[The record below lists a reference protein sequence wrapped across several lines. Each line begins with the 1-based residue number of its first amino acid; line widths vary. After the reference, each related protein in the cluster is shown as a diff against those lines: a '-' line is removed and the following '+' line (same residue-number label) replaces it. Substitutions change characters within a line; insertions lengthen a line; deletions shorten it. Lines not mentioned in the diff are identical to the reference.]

1 MKTKIKDLAAI
12 LACVILVDED
22 YSTEDKECLEEIAEA
37 LDFKPEA
44 LISAVET
51 ELKKIKKLDDEATNE
66 YLLKAAEAVDENEAE
81 IVLESVMQMAVYDN
95 VFTLDEADLIHI
107 IAAALD
113 IPPAVT
119 TLLVADMV
127 KDEEDMEIVLDSEE

>member
-37 LDFKPEA
+37 LDFKPED
-44 LISAVET
+44 LISAVEA

-66 YLLKAAEAVDENEAE
+66 YLLKAAEAVDEN
-81 IVLESVMQMAVYDN
+81 
-95 VFTLDEADLIHI
+95 
-107 IAAALD
+107 
-113 IPPAVT
+113 
-119 TLLVADMV
+119 
-127 KDEEDMEIVLDSEE
+127 